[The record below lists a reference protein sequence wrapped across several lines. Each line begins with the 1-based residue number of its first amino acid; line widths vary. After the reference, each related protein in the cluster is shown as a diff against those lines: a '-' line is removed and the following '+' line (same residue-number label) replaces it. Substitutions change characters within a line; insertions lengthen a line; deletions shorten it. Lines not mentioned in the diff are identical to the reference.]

1 MRPTLRFWCAGA
13 ALFSAVTLTQ
23 PAPARAQTLIDYGE
37 ASGWA
42 VLIDPTKNMGCLVQA
57 EFQQGELVRIGFDK
71 NKGGGYVTA
80 FHQDWGSIEEGRVYP
95 VLFDLDGQ
103 DYQGE
108 GTAVFLGDIPGIQ
121 IDFDNLEFFYDIM
134 KKHVMSLFNENG
146 LVMEI
151 SLAGTYNAIDF
162 AAECQKEVDA
172 RR

>member
-1 MRPTLRFWCAGA
+1 MRRTLGIWCAGIVLLA
-13 ALFSAVTLTQ
+13 AATLTG
-23 PAPARAQTLIDYGE
+23 PGAARSQTLIDYGE

-57 EFQQGELVRIGFDK
+57 EFQRGELVRIGFDK

-80 FHQDWGSIEEGRVYP
+80 FHHDWGGIEEGRVYP
-95 VLFDLDGQ
+95 LLFDLDGQ
-103 DYQGE
+103 EYQGE
-108 GTAVFLGDIPGIQ
+108 GTAVFLGDVPGIQ
-121 IDFDNLEFFYDIM
+121 IDFDNLDFFYDIM

-151 SLAGTYNAIDF
+151 SLAGTFDAIDF

-172 RR
+172 SR